1 MPALVPIREA
11 REEERFA
18 QQFTLMVRD
27 RKGGQL
33 DTWLEAVAQ
42 SPLRD
47 LYPFVKG
54 IRLDIEAVEV
64 GLILP
69 WSNGPVEEKIN
80 KLKSIKR
87 SMYEALR

>member
-1 MPALVPIREA
+1 MH
-11 REEERFA
+11 EEVTVAYRFV

-42 SPLRD
+42 SALRD
-47 LYPFVKG
+47 LHPFVKG
-54 IRLDIEAVEV
+54 IRSDIEA

-69 WSNGPVEEKIN
+69 WSNDHV
-80 KLKSIKR
+80 
-87 SMYEALR
+87 A